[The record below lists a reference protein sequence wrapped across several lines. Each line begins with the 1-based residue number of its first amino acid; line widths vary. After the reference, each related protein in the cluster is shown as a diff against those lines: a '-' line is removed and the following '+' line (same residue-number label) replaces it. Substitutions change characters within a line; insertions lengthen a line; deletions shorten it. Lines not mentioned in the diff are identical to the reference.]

1 MRFIFG
7 IGGKLFVWETS
18 VARVTMR
25 LAGKSS
31 EDDDEGEEDF
41 KHIPQD
47 PHGTNGAH
55 LEISPDAIGAYGK
68 RRIGFSGSEGS
79 SKEGRA

>member
-7 IGGKLFVWETS
+7 MGTKLLVWETS
-18 VARVTMR
+18 VAKVSMR
-25 LAGKSS
+25 IAGEPA
-31 EDDDEGEEDF
+31 EDDDYEEDF

-47 PHGTNGAH
+47 PHSTNGAH

-68 RRIGFSGSEGS
+68 RKMGFSGSENAG
-79 SKEGRA
+79 

>member
-7 IGGKLFVWETS
+7 IGSRLLVWETS
-18 VARVTMR
+18 MTRVTMK
-25 LAGKSS
+25 LASQSAEEG
-31 EDDDEGEEDF
+31 DEEEDF

-55 LEISPDAIGAYGK
+55 LEISPDAIGAFGK
-68 RRIGFSGSEGS
+68 RKMGFSGSEGS
-79 SKEGRA
+79 G